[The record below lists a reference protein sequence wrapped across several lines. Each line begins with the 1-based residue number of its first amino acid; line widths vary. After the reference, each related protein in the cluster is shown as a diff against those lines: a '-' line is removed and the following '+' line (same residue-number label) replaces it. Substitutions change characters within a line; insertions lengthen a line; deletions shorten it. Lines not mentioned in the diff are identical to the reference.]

1 MIRPPPSCTLTD
13 TLFPY
18 KTLCRSRSWWW
29 GGGTKATWGG
39 HVDDDGC
46 DSAGSGA
53 QVAVIGDPASGS
65 RPLQDVHDAHGAG
78 PGHVA
83 QPGPGAPDLPLPRGP
98 PQLEHGLLD
107 LRQARPDPPGAPGG
121 PPAHRAD

>member
-53 QVAVIGDPASGS
+53 QVAVIGDPARGS

-78 PGHVA
+78 AGHVA
-83 QPGPGAPDLPLPRGP
+83 QPGPGRSE
-98 PQLEHGLLD
+98 EHTSELQSLMRISYAVFC
-107 LRQARPDPPGAPGG
+107 LKKKKKYKKQSKQTT
-121 PPAHRAD
+121 